1 MAFTHLE
8 VAGLQEGDCP
18 LRASEQEAADD
29 GRRSLYP
36 PMFVLLRGAAHVS
49 IDLLDG
55 ESEPLAVLSQPGE
68 CFGELVAA
76 WPGLTPLPL
85 HLLSLLNFCFVPL
98 MKRIGVYSQHI
109 FQTPAVIAE

>member
-76 WPGLTPLPL
+76 WPGLT
-85 HLLSLLNFCFVPL
+85 HGRSATVTAA
-98 MKRIGVYSQHI
+98 G
-109 FQTPAVIAE
+109 AEEPEEAAAAAAGGRS